1 MPTYFRQ
8 IPNLEYINRTS
19 DAQNISEYDKV
30 KNLFKRGKLRSDI
43 FSDLSFF
50 TKYKI
55 IGDDRPDTIA
65 YKVYEDST
73 LDWLILLCNNII
85 NVQTEWPM
93 PQQSFFNFLIDKY
106 KNEENLNRIHHYET
120 IEVRNTSGV
129 IIISSGLHVQS
140 DFSTTFYD
148 DVLKTTVTKTNITVP
163 VTNYEY
169 EVKIDENKRNIF
181 ILKSK
186 FLNVAL
192 NDMNDFMPY
201 KKGSTQYVNETLK
214 RGDDIRLTS

>member
-106 KNEENLNRIHHYET
+106 KNEENLNGIHHYET